1 MQKNL
6 KKDPLKCPVCNNK
19 FIPEAFHLEKVI
31 MDTMDT
37 SRGVNIISEREAIR
51 ELEIKP
57 HNLLR
62 KAWITNCPQCNFIL
76 RFTAEL
82 AKKELTEKEGRKI
95 SSYNEFGT
103 NYIYNLYNLPKPYM
117 DYADY
122 MNDAILDIKSKIQSA
137 MEEIKIEELGKLC
150 RDFMSDKNLD
160 AFKFL
165 IRFYAILE
173 KYCNSVVTGF
183 KEKDMNQKIKESSF
197 PHQLEDSLDETRK
210 IRNKIVHESYD
221 LNQDDVEQIKN
232 TFLSY
237 LYYHVSTKLLK
248 LSPKELIEKI
258 SYEFIDKKGLIWE
271 IRRFLHVNLG
281 ETLKFKGFYENF
293 LLPLLDELGIPQK

>member
-1 MQKNL
+1 M
-6 KKDPLKCPVCNNK
+6 CNYN
-19 FIPEAFHLEKVI
+19 FIPEAFHIEKVI

-37 SRGVNIISEREAIR
+37 TRGVDIISNKEAIR
-51 ELEIKP
+51 KLELKP
-57 HNLLR
+57 FNLLR
-62 KAWITNCPQCNFIL
+62 KAWITNYPQCNYIL

-82 AKKELTEKEGRKI
+82 AKKELHELEGRKI

-103 NYIYNLYNLPKPYM
+103 NYTYNVYNFSKPYM

-122 MNDAILDIKSKIQSA
+122 MNEAILGIKSKIQNSL
-137 MEEIKIEELGKLC
+137 EEINIEELGKLC
-150 RDFMSDKNLD
+150 RDFMADKNLD

-183 KEKDMNQKIKESSF
+183 KEKEMHQKIKESSF
-197 PHQLEDSLDETRK
+197 PQQLEDSLDETRK
-210 IRNKIVHESYD
+210 TRNKIVHESYD
-221 LNQDDVEQIKN
+221 LTQDDVEQIKK

>member
-6 KKDPLKCPVCNNK
+6 KKDPLKCPICNNK

-82 AKKELTEKEGRKI
+82 VKKELNELEGRKI
-95 SSYNEFGT
+95 SNFNEMGI
-103 NYIYNLYNLPKPYM
+103 NYFYNLYNYAKPCM

-122 MNDAILDIKSKIQSA
+122 YKEALLDIKSKIQNVL
-137 MEEIKIEELGKLC
+137 EKINIEELGKLC
-150 RDFMSDKNLD
+150 RDFMTDKKVD

-165 IRFYAILE
+165 IRFYGILE
-173 KYCNSVVTGF
+173 KYCNSLVSDDN
-183 KEKDMNQKIKESSF
+183 EKNMYQKIKESSF
-197 PHQLEDSLDETRK
+197 PQQLENSLDEIRDL
-210 IRNKIVHESYD
+210 RNKIVHEGYD
-221 LNQDDVEQIKN
+221 LTQDDEEKIKN
-232 TFLSY
+232 A
-237 LYYHVSTKLLK
+237 VRIKK
-248 LSPKELIEKI
+248 KI
-258 SYEFIDKKGLIWE
+258 SEPFLIKVEGEEEKLWRACGKIVYEFLFLTHRDIRLSNAIFREFVLGKIDQ
-271 IRRFLHVNLG
+271 
-281 ETLKFKGFYENF
+281 EN
-293 LLPLLDELGIPQK
+293 